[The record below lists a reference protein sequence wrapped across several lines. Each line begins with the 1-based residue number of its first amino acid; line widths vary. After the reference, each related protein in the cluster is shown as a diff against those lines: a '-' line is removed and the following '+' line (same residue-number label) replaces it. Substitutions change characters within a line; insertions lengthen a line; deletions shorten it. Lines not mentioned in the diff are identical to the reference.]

1 MQELLPR
8 IKLIFEGGSCA
19 VKAVL
24 LTKAPLFVQKA
35 ELFKH
40 STFVLGMDT
49 LVRLVDTK
57 YYENS
62 KDKMVTTLSILHRK
76 NNRIIVAPRID
87 QNTQKELL
95 TIQHCI

>member
-1 MQELLPR
+1 
-8 IKLIFEGGSCA
+8 
-19 VKAVL
+19 
-24 LTKAPLFVQKA
+24 
-35 ELFKH
+35 
-40 STFVLGMDT
+40 MDT

-62 KDKMVTTLSILHRK
+62 KDKMVTTLSILHRN

-95 TIQHCI
+95 TIQHCISDLPEVVKERTLQLDDFRMDISSSLLRSQA